1 MSNPNDFL
9 SHQKKIGLIGGG
21 QLGRMLLQEAY
32 NLNLNIAVLDPAP
45 NAPCKNLCTEF
56 TVGDFKDFDTLY
68 NFGKDKDVITI
79 EFEDVNADAL
89 AQLEKDGK
97 EVYPQP
103 KVLKLIQ
110 DKGLQKQFYKENNF
124 PTAEFELVENK
135 QEALSKI
142 TSYPVFQKLRKSGYD
157 GYGVRKIESAD
168 SDIFDAPSVIEYA
181 VKDAKEISVIV
192 ARNKKGEVTAFPTV
206 EMEFNPEANM
216 VEFLFSPAKID
227 AAIEKQATQLA
238 IDIITKLEMVGILA
252 VEMFLTKD
260 NQILVNE
267 IAPRPHNS
275 GHQTIEGNL
284 TSQYAQHLRAI
295 LNLPLGNTSITQ
307 PSVMINLLGEKGFE
321 GSAHYEGLEEVIA
334 QSGTYIH
341 LYGKAET
348 RSFRKMGHVTVVDN
362 DIEKAKE
369 KARFI
374 KQTLKVIS
382 KKVESL

>member
-1 MSNPNDFL
+1 
-9 SHQKKIGLIGGG
+9 
-21 QLGRMLLQEAY
+21 
-32 NLNLNIAVLDPAP
+32 
-45 NAPCKNLCTEF
+45 
-56 TVGDFKDFDTLY
+56 
-68 NFGKDKDVITI
+68 
-79 EFEDVNADAL
+79 
-89 AQLEKDGK
+89 
-97 EVYPQP
+97 
-103 KVLKLIQ
+103 
-110 DKGLQKQFYKENNF
+110 
-124 PTAEFELVENK
+124 
-135 QEALSKI
+135 
-142 TSYPVFQKLRKSGYD
+142 
-157 GYGVRKIESAD
+157 
-168 SDIFDAPSVIEYA
+168 
-181 VKDAKEISVIV
+181 
-192 ARNKKGEVTAFPTV
+192 
-206 EMEFNPEANM
+206 MEFNPEDNM
-216 VEFLFSPAKID
+216 VEFLFSPAKIN

-295 LNLPLGNTSITQ
+295 LNLPLGNTAITQ

-374 KQTLKVIS
+374 KQTLKVVS
-382 KKVESL
+382 K

>member
-32 NLNLNIAVLDPAP
+32 NLNLSIAVLDPVK
-45 NAPCKNLCTEF
+45 NAPCKNLCAEF

-110 DKGLQKQFYKENNF
+110 DKGLQKQFYKDNNF

-216 VEFLFSPAKID
+216 VEFLFSPAKIN

-238 IDIITKLEMVGILA
+238 IDIISKLEMVGILA

-295 LNLPLGNTSITQ
+295 LNLPLGNTAITQ

-348 RSFRKMGHVTVVDN
+348 RSFRKMGHITVVDN

-374 KQTLKVIS
+374 KQTLKVVS
-382 KKVESL
+382 K

>member
-89 AQLEKDGK
+89 TQLEKDGK

-103 KVLKLIQ
+103 RVLKLIQ

-135 QEALSKI
+135 QEALAKI

-275 GHQTIEGNL
+275 GHQTIEGNF

-295 LNLPLGNTSITQ
+295 LNLPLGDTAITQ

-374 KQTLKVIS
+374 KQTLKVVS
-382 KKVESL
+382 K

>member
-32 NLNLNIAVLDPAP
+32 NLNLNIAVLDPAK

-110 DKGLQKQFYKENNF
+110 DKGLQKQFYKDNNF

-157 GYGVRKIESAD
+157 GYGVRKIENAD

-216 VEFLFSPAKID
+216 VEFLFSPAKIN

-295 LNLPLGNTSITQ
+295 LNLPLGNTAITQ

-382 KKVESL
+382 KK